1 MSRLARY
8 RALAQTP
15 LMANPKDPPENVEP
29 EPNWQARTQVIRG
42 VERPSSSGSDCLVVI
57 YTREGRGPLGKRV
70 PLDGPLQELTIG
82 RDVQNAVVLDYD
94 SVSRRHARLTR
105 RENQWWLIDNNSTN
119 GTYVNDHATRETPL
133 HNGDRIKIGDVIL
146 KYLSG
151 EDLEAEFMSTIS
163 QMMVTDGL
171 TQAHNKRH
179 LLEQID
185 NELNRS
191 VRHGRPLGLIMFDI
205 DHFKKVNDTYGHLAG
220 DHVLKEVANL
230 IRGRIRRGEVFG
242 RYGGEEFALLLPET
256 NLQGAITLANEVRAI
271 IAGYDFTFDN
281 QRIPVT
287 VSLGVAQWN
296 PTIRTAEEF
305 IRVADAKL
313 YQAKREGRNRVAA

>member
-1 MSRLARY
+1 
-8 RALAQTP
+8 
-15 LMANPKDPPENVEP
+15 MANPKDPNESPEL

-42 VERPSSSGSDCLVVI
+42 VVERPTGGGSDCLVVI

-82 RDVQNAVVLDYD
+82 RDVGNAVVLDYD
-94 SVSRRHARLTR
+94 SVSRRHARLVR
-105 RENQWWLIDNNSTN
+105 RDAQWWLIDNNSTN
-119 GTYVNDHATRETPL
+119 GTYVNDSASRETVL
-133 HNGDRIKIGDVIL
+133 RNGDRIKIGDVIL

-179 LLEQID
+179 LLEQLD

-191 VRHGRPLGLIMFDI
+191 ARHGRPLGLIMFDI

-220 DHVLKEVANL
+220 DHILREVAG
-230 IRGRIRRGEVFG
+230 IVRGRIRRGEVFG

-256 NLQGAITLANEVRAI
+256 TAQGAVTLAQEIRALV
-271 IAGYDFTFDN
+271 ANNDFVFDN

-287 VSLGVAQWN
+287 ISLGVAQWN
-296 PTIRTAEEF
+296 PAIRTAEEF

-313 YQAKREGRNRVAA
+313 YQAKRDGRNRVAA

>member
-1 MSRLARY
+1 MIH
-8 RALAQTP
+8 T
-15 LMANPKDPPENVEP
+15 PKDPADTES

-42 VERPSSSGSDCLVVI
+42 GVERPASGGSDCLVVI
-57 YTREGRGPLGKRV
+57 YTREGRAPLGKRV
-70 PLDGPLQELTIG
+70 PLEGPLQEVTIG
-82 RDVQNAVVLDYD
+82 RDVGNAVVLDYE
-94 SVSRRHARLTR
+94 SVSRRHARLVR
-105 RENQWWLIDNNSTN
+105 REGAWWVIDNRSTN
-119 GTYVNDHATRETPL
+119 GTYVNDRAATETAL
-133 HNGDRIKIGDVIL
+133 RNGDRIKIGDVIL

-179 LLEQID
+179 LIEQLD

-191 VRHGRPLGLIMFDI
+191 ARHGRPLGLIMFDI

-220 DHVLKEVANL
+220 DHVLKEVSN
-230 IRGRIRRGEVFG
+230 IVRSRIRRNEVFS

-256 NLQGAITLANEVRAI
+256 DVRGASTLAQEIRTLVASH
-271 IAGYDFTFDN
+271 DFIFDN
-281 QRIPVT
+281 QHIPIT

-296 PTIRTAEEF
+296 PNVRTADEF
-305 IRVADAKL
+305 IRIADMRL
-313 YQAKREGRNRVAA
+313 YQAKREGRNRVVT

>member
-1 MSRLARY
+1 MV
-8 RALAQTP
+8 
-15 LMANPKDPPENVEP
+15 NPKDPNGPPEA

-42 VERPSSSGSDCLVVI
+42 GVERPQGGGSDCLVVI

-82 RDVQNAVVLDYD
+82 RDVGNAVVLDYD
-94 SVSRRHARLTR
+94 SVSRRHARLLR
-105 RENQWWLIDNNSTN
+105 RDGQWWLIDNNSTN
-119 GTYVNDHATRETPL
+119 GTYVNDVASRETVL
-133 HNGDRIKIGDVIL
+133 RNGDRIKIGDVIL

-179 LLEQID
+179 LLEQLD

-191 VRHGRPLGLIMFDI
+191 ARHGRPLGLIMFDI

-220 DHVLKEVANL
+220 DHVLREVAG
-230 IRGRIRRGEVFG
+230 IVRGRIRRGEVFG

-256 NLQGAITLANEVRAI
+256 NAQGAVTLAQELRTLVAEH
-271 IAGYDFTFDN
+271 AFVFDN
-281 QRIPVT
+281 QNIPVT
-287 VSLGVAQWN
+287 ISLGVAHWN
-296 PTIRTAEEF
+296 PGIRTAEEF

-313 YQAKREGRNRVAA
+313 YQAKRDGRNRVAA

>member
-1 MSRLARY
+1 MV
-8 RALAQTP
+8 
-15 LMANPKDPPENVEP
+15 NPKDPTPLPEP

-42 VERPSSSGSDCLVVI
+42 GVDRPTSGGSDCLVVI
-57 YTREGRGPLGKRV
+57 YTREGKGPLGKRV
-70 PLDGPLQELTIG
+70 PLDGPLQELAIG
-82 RDVQNAVVLDYD
+82 RDVHNAVVLDYD
-94 SVSRRHARLTR
+94 SVSRRHASLVR
-105 RENQWWLIDNNSTN
+105 RDGRWWLRDNRSTN
-119 GTYVNDHATRETPL
+119 GTFVNDQPTAEAELR
-133 HNGDRIKIGDVIL
+133 NGDRIKIGDVIL

-191 VRHGRPLGLIMFDI
+191 ARHGRPLGLIMFDI

-220 DHVLKEVANL
+220 DHILREVAHL
-230 IRGRIRRGEVFG
+230 VRSRIRRGEVFG

-256 NLQGAITLANEVRAI
+256 NMQGTLTLANELRTIVAD
-271 IAGYDFTFDN
+271 AELTFDS
-281 QRIPVT
+281 QRIPIT
-287 VSLGVAQWN
+287 ISLGVAQWT

-313 YQAKREGRNRVAA
+313 YQAKREGRNRVAE